1 MRMVQ
6 MEKQGS
12 HFSLSVLDL
21 CPILAGGT
29 AADALRRSL
38 DLARHTER
46 LGYHRYWVAEHHSM
60 PGIASAATSVVIG
73 YIAGGTSKIRVGSG
87 GIMLLNHAPLVIA
100 EQFGTLESLYPGRI
114 DLGLGRAPGTDQAT
128 MRLLRRNLDS
138 AGEEFPQKLAEL
150 RSFLKAP
157 TPGQRI
163 RAVPGAGLNIAIW
176 LLGSGGFSAQLAGEL
191 GLPFASAGHFSPD
204 NILPALEL
212 YRRSFRP
219 SANLDEPRAM
229 VGINVFAAETDPE
242 AERLATSH
250 FQAHLQLARGIPVEL
265 PPPLNSFEEVW
276 KGQPTELPFIRSS
289 IIGSPSTVQARLRS
303 LVEVTQADELIIHSM
318 IFDHEARRRSYE
330 IVRQVAGSS
339 ELLMPRGA
347 GRHAQ

>member
-1 MRMVQ
+1 MNDRAS
-6 MEKQGS
+6 E
-12 HFSLSVLDL
+12 FSLSVLDL
-21 CPILAGGT
+21 CPVLAGGS
-29 AADALRRSL
+29 AADAFRRSI
-38 DLARHTER
+38 DLARHTEK
-46 LGYHRYWVAEHHSM
+46 LGYHRYWVAEHHNM

-73 YIAGGTSKIRVGSG
+73 HIAEGTSTIRVGSG

-138 AGEEFPQKLAEL
+138 TGEEFPQKLEEL
-150 RSFLKAP
+150 RSFLKP
-157 TPGQRI
+157 PSPGQRV
-163 RAVPGAGLNIAIW
+163 RAVPGAGLKIPIW

-204 NILPALEL
+204 NILPGLEL

-219 SANLDEPRAM
+219 SANLDTPCTI
-229 VGINVFAAETDPE
+229 VGINVFAAETDKE

-265 PPPLNSFEEVW
+265 PPPVNSFEQVW
-276 KGQPTELPFIRSS
+276 KGKPAELPFLRSS

-303 LVEVTQADELIIHSM
+303 LVQITQADELIIHSM

-330 IVRQVAGSS
+330 IVWEVAGSS
-339 ELLMPRGA
+339 AISIP
-347 GRHAQ
+347 GRAQ